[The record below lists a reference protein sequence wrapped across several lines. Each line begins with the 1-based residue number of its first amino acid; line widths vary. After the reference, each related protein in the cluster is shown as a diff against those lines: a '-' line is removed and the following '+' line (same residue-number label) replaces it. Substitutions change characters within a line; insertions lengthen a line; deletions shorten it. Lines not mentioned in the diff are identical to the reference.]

1 MTERDDR
8 QPSDDAFAKAVR
20 RVLDGV
26 PLDAET
32 ATRLAAIRRR
42 AVEQTQTD
50 VTYVPPRWVPVSA
63 MAFTLLVVGTA
74 LRLGDDHTLPVL
86 EDDALFAAAQERELL
101 EELELLAYFD
111 ELDHAG

>member
-1 MTERDDR
+1 MTVPDDR
-8 QPSDDAFAKAVR
+8 QASDDGFAQEVK

-32 ATRLAAIRRR
+32 AARLAAVRRH
-42 AVEQTQTD
+42 AVERARTY
-50 VTYVPPRWVPVSA
+50 VSYVPPRWVPVSA
-63 MAFTLLVVGTA
+63 MAVTLVVLGTA
-74 LRLGDDHTLPVL
+74 LRVGDDHTLPVL